1 MEEKLSS
8 GAQLLL
14 PLLSFPLPRNS
25 GTALLCWPYT
35 VTQIN
40 ELERTLGL

>member
-25 GTALLCWPYT
+25 GTALCWPYT